1 MIDTIVIGT
10 GLFGSLIARGLTSI
24 GRSVLLIG
32 DERSDAGS
40 PPAACLMKPEWTKKL
55 GTDVVDRGLGWLY
68 ERFVVHN
75 LPFRETTQSGKVK
88 ATQSF
93 FVEPSEMLLKPQ
105 VKASVDLITRNPDGG
120 WRVVYDQ
127 ARMHSVAKHVVVAAG
142 VCTQFLVPWHSLS
155 ITGKAGIAWLLPE
168 WTGPGFNF
176 MDYWAPFK
184 QIVGFQ
190 RGDGFWVNDGSA
202 ILERNWTPEVERACL
217 QRTMG
222 TFLMHRGPMAIDVV
236 PQRLYGIRPYV
247 KQKPCLCEEV
257 DDGLWVATG
266 AAKNG
271 TLLGAWC
278 ASVIS
283 EKSQ

>member
-10 GLFGSLIARGLTSI
+10 GLFGSLITRGLTSI

-105 VKASVDLITRNPDGG
+105 VKAQVASIAKGGPSRFNVITSNG
-120 WRVVYDQ
+120 VYHAQ
-127 ARMHSVAKHVVVAAG
+127 HVVVAAG
-142 VCTQFLVPWHSLS
+142 VCSQFIIPWHPMG
-155 ITGKAGIAWLLPE
+155 ITGKAGVAYLYPE
-168 WTGPGFNF
+168 WCGPGFNF

-202 ILERNWTPEVERACL
+202 ILERNWNQELERACFNRVDH
-217 QRTMG
+217 Q
-222 TFLMHRGPMAIDVV
+222 LMVHKNAIIDSVV

-247 KQKPCLCEEV
+247 KARPCLCEEV
-257 DDGLWVATG
+257 RPGLWVATG

>member
-1 MIDTIVIGT
+1 MTDTIVIGT
-10 GLFGSLIARGLTSI
+10 GLFGSLITRGLTGM

-32 DERSDAGS
+32 DERADAGS
-40 PPAACLMKPEWTKKL
+40 GPAACLVKPEWTKKL
-55 GTDVVDRGLGWLY
+55 GTDVVDRGMGWLY

-75 LPFRETTQSGKVK
+75 LPFLERTQSGKER
-88 ATQSF
+88 TTLSF

-105 VKASVDLITRNPDGG
+105 VKAQVASIAQGGPSRFNVITSNG
-120 WRVVYDQ
+120 VYHSDQ
-127 ARMHSVAKHVVVAAG
+127 VVVAAG
-142 VCTQFLVPWHSLS
+142 VWSQQLVPWRNLG
-155 ITGKAGIAWLLPE
+155 ITGKAGCAFLYPE
-168 WTGPGFNF
+168 WVGPGFNF
-176 MDYWAPFK
+176 MTYWAPFK

-190 RGDGFWVNDGSA
+190 RGDGFWINDGSA
-202 ILERNWTPEVERACL
+202 ILAQNWDGERTKDSDRRCEEEL
-217 QRTMG
+217 
-222 TFLMHRGPMAIDVV
+222 LKHRSMVRPWPLPKV
-236 PQRLYGIRPYV
+236 LYGIRPYV

-257 DDGLWVATG
+257 TPGLWVATG